1 MVAEELC
8 LELAKGVLPVL
19 EESTDPALMELAK
32 GVLLPLLEETTDPA
46 LLLFG
51 LEKAKGVLE
60 DRASFLLILD
70 PATWWVVL
78 VPLVEMLEEKDL
90 TEPPANGPRPI
101 AWPMVGLA

>member
-1 MVAEELC
+1 MAEELC

-32 GVLLPLLEETTDPA
+32 GVLPVLEETTDPS

-70 PATWWVVL
+70 PATGWAVL

-90 TEPPANGPRPI
+90 TEPPANGRRPI
-101 AWPMVGLA
+101 A

>member
-1 MVAEELC
+1 MAEELC

-32 GVLLPLLEETTDPA
+32 GVLPVLEETTDPA

-78 VPLVEMLEEKDL
+78 VPLVEILE
-90 TEPPANGPRPI
+90 
-101 AWPMVGLA
+101 